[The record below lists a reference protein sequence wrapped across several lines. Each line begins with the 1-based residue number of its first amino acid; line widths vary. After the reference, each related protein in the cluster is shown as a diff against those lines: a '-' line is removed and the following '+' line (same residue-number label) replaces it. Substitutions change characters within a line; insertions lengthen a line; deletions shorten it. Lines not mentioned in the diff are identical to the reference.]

1 MNTAFVAQ
9 QRRNWEKAKEE
20 QDRLTYP
27 IRVAEEN
34 KRKAEAATLALHK
47 KISEFIREEAMDV
60 QHVNVRVSA
69 TSITVSFRNVIQ
81 PDLHLS
87 ASTEKPLS

>member
-1 MNTAFVAQ
+1 MSIAMETAFVAQ
-9 QRRNWEKAKEE
+9 QRRNWENAKEE

-60 QHVNVRVSA
+60 QNVHVRVSA
-69 TSITVSFRNVIQ
+69 TSITVTFG
-81 PDLHLS
+81 
-87 ASTEKPLS
+87 